1 MNEINILKELATSKY
16 LYLICK
22 FVEIESLDKNI
33 SDLRG
38 TIGKEKSEMEDI
50 ENKINTL
57 RAKYD
62 LKKCELNQLNN
73 KLEDKLKIV
82 NEAKRAYSRVDI
94 FKKF

>member
-1 MNEINILKELATSKY
+1 M
-16 LYLICK
+16 
-22 FVEIESLDKNI
+22 DKNI

-82 NEAKRAYSRVDI
+82 NEAKRAYSRVEKFI
-94 FKKF
+94 FEID